1 MLLATPAGRSELA
14 TWPQYGGGAI
24 NVDAS
29 GRPHV
34 HLNVLCYYLVTSPR
48 PAKNPVPP
56 PHVLCAKELRV
67 RPRLSWHT
75 RERASNCMH
84 AHVHQEG

>member
-34 HLNVLCYYLVTSPR
+34 HLNVLCYYLVSPSC
-48 PAKNPVPP
+48 PAQSPVPC
-56 PHVLCAKELRV
+56 HHTCCVHSICVCAR
-67 RPRLSWHT
+67 
-75 RERASNCMH
+75 
-84 AHVHQEG
+84 QF